1 MTTIILLLLLPQH
14 CSYGNDF
21 LNPSTVWV
29 YPSIV
34 ADIITLSDKKHDL
47 LFNLCNTRKL
57 RPMPIYGWPNLNPEA
72 WILNNPKLEWNISLI
87 PHLADRETEAQWYKL
102 IAGIKGDSGSN
113 CGSPCLG
120 RVCMYLERVWTIYG
134 LQRTTRS
141 SNPGSPLVMWAR
153 VGLRHFSET
162 VSPYKK
168 WNGYYLPCS
177 KSSDCWGWSVE
188 VAGRRLARRRPWQS
202 GSRLLKAH
210 VVARPLLGVSDNF
223 LTVKNESCSCV
234 RQSSFWRL
242 LFFNLKGEKV

>member
-1 MTTIILLLLLPQH
+1 MKHLTYTSFSRQRNWGTMIQANCWHQRRLWLKLWVSLLREGVHVLGESVDYL
-14 CSYGNDF
+14 
-21 LNPSTVWV
+21 
-29 YPSIV
+29 
-34 ADIITLSDKKHDL
+34 
-47 LFNLCNTRKL
+47 
-57 RPMPIYGWPNLNPEA
+57 
-72 WILNNPKLEWNISLI
+72 WIAEDN
-87 PHLADRETEAQWYKL
+87 
-102 IAGIKGDSGSN
+102 SGFKS
-113 CGSPCLG
+113 
-120 RVCMYLERVWTIYG
+120 
-134 LQRTTRS
+134 
-141 SNPGSPLVMWAR
+141 GSPLVMWAR

-162 VSPYKK
+162 VSPYEK

-210 VVARPLLGVSDNF
+210 VVACPLLRVSDNF